1 MHSDPIADLLTRIRN
16 AAAAGHSELS
26 CPYSRI
32 KEDITRVLT
41 KNGYLDS
48 YEVGTTEKGF
58 KKLVIT
64 LKPEKRK
71 MHIKRVSTP
80 GQRIYADAKHLPNV
94 LRGLGIAVLTTSQ
107 GLLTNVEAKKAK
119 VGGEVLLEVW

>member
-16 AAAAGHSELS
+16 AAAAGHSELG
-26 CPYSRI
+26 CPHSRI
-32 KEDITRVLT
+32 KEDIVRLLT
-41 KNGYLDS
+41 KTGYLDS
-48 YEVGTTEKGF
+48 YEVTTTEKGF
-58 KKLVIT
+58 KKLMIT
-64 LKPEKRK
+64 LKPEKRTMK
-71 MHIKRVSTP
+71 INRISTP

-107 GLLTNVEAKKAK
+107 GLMTNEEAKKAK